1 MWKIWSC
8 TKCNETN
15 ETVVQK
21 RENIKKISGI
31 AYVLLTI
38 GIVIWA
44 VIGLMIIVED
54 IWVSSALPIETVTVG
69 WGWPFSLDIQLLHF
83 EGTSGFIPVL
93 NTGWTTA
100 GAIDSAI
107 ISVLISI
114 VAIGIFTFVLLYVR
128 SIFKY
133 LKKGGSPF
141 SGKISKAAYYIA
153 LGLFYYG
160 IFNDV
165 AGRAFVMIFPAAF
178 IALMGYIF
186 DYGRKLQE
194 ESDTTL

>member
-1 MWKIWSC
+1 MLKKCCC
-8 TKCNETN
+8 TKDD

-21 RENIKKISGI
+21 RESIKKISSI
-31 AYVLLTI
+31 AYVFLTI
-38 GIVIWA
+38 GVVAWA
-44 VIGLMIIVED
+44 VVGLMIILED
-54 IWVSSALPIETVTVG
+54 IWVTLALPIETVPIG
-69 WGWPFSLDIQLLHF
+69 WGWFSLEVQLLRF
-83 EGTSGFIPVL
+83 EGASGFIPVMR
-93 NTGWTTA
+93 TGWTSNFNDV
-100 GAIDSAI
+100 IVSA
-107 ISVLISI
+107 LISLS
-114 VAIGIFTFVLLYVR
+114 VVGLFTFVLLYIR

-160 IFNDV
+160 IFDDV
-165 AGRAFVMIFPAAF
+165 AGRGFMMIFPAAL